1 MKSKAMKIIFKSL
14 LILGLALVAGGCA
27 TTGSDS
33 TSSSAPTVSGYIS
46 TGAST
51 TIR

>member
-1 MKSKAMKIIFKSL
+1 MKSEAMKIIFKRL

-46 TGAST
+46 TGGGT